1 MHRVASIA
9 IEASNATT
17 NIGWPDTLAAITNA
31 SVINAAINDFPF
43 LMLGSE
49 VSDKLTKSFS
59 FFTLAMAWGGPSMS
73 SVSPE

>member
-1 MHRVASIA
+1 MHRVASMA

-43 LMLGSE
+43 LMLRLL
-49 VSDKLTKSFS
+49 V
-59 FFTLAMAWGGPSMS
+59 
-73 SVSPE
+73 

>member
-1 MHRVASIA
+1 MHRVASMA

-43 LMLGSE
+43 LMLGCE
-49 VSDKLTKSFS
+49 AVSYTHLTLP
-59 FFTLAMAWGGPSMS
+59 TIW
-73 SVSPE
+73 SV